1 MVLNRNRVRSY
12 TFSEF
17 RVEYDKKDM
26 VLVERIIENI
36 KTNKVLYARVVFMT
50 AMLIHANQNV
60 YASNN
65 FEDSLNEAGNT
76 MIDLFLVA
84 ARWSSIGMGFK
95 AMITTLLSG
104 GNMKNAINEGI
115 QYLLAFLFFQL
126 YPQIFTILRGIKF

>member
-17 RVEYDKKDM
+17 RVEYDRRDM
-26 VLVERIIENI
+26 ILVEKIIENI
-36 KTNKVLYARVVFMT
+36 KTNKVLYARVIFIT
-50 AMLIHANQNV
+50 ALLIHSNQYI
-60 YASNN
+60 YANN
-65 FEDSLNEAGNT
+65 FEESLNEAGNT

-126 YPQIFTILRGIKF
+126 YPQIFTILRSIKF

>member
-17 RVEYDKKDM
+17 RVEYDKNDM
-26 VLVERIIENI
+26 FLVERVIENI
-36 KTNKVLYARVVFMT
+36 KTNKVLYAKVVFMT
-50 AMLIHANQNV
+50 AMLIHANQNI
-60 YASNN
+60 YANG
-65 FEDSLNEAGNT
+65 FEESLNEAGNT

-126 YPQIFTILRGIKF
+126 YPQIFTILRSIKF